1 MRRLCEM
8 FVSVRGIVY
17 PKWVKQDNLAMD
29 RNNNDL
35 KSAKKWIIDKYVF
48 SYSKHIEVPKK
59 IKIKNYVD
67 MVDNYNQH
75 VQNCEFR
82 VCKKLDHPFRLF
94 PPYNENK

>member
-17 PKWVKQDNLAMD
+17 PKWVKHSELAMD
-29 RNNNDL
+29 RNNNDV
-35 KSAKKWIIDKYVF
+35 KSAKKWNIEKYVF

-59 IKIKNYVD
+59 IRLKNHVE
-67 MVDNYNQH
+67 MANSYNEH

-82 VCKKLDHPFRLF
+82 VCKILDKPFRLF
-94 PPYNENK
+94 PPYND